1 MYNVML
7 LLYFVLFLFSLF
19 HKLISIKKNLD
30 NREFKFRKIHPLDDG
45 LREKNVALSAIQP

>member
-7 LLYFVLFLFSLF
+7 LLYFVLFFFSLF

-30 NREFKFRKIHPLDDG
+30 NGEFKFRKIHPLDDG